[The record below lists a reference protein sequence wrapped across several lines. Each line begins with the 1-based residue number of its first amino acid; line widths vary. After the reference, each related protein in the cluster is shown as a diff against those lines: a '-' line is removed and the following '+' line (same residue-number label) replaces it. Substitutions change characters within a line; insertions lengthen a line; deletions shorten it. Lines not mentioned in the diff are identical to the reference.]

1 MRWFRPGYALVL
13 VLLLAA
19 PLLRPGYLLLRDA
32 VSTPRSYVSA
42 NALGLTSAPR
52 ATPQDFAVALASHL
66 VDGGVVVK
74 ALLLLGLWL
83 AGWGAARLVATALPA
98 AGAAGQ
104 FVAITLAIWNP
115 YVAERLLQGHWS
127 LLVGYGCL
135 PWVATAML
143 TMRTTVGA
151 GWFGLF
157 GLAFWVALA
166 GLTPSGLLLAA
177 TVAVVCV
184 AMPGAGRPRWQC
196 GVAALGS
203 ALVGALPWLT
213 ASALGSSLTSHT
225 AANQLGVTAFAPR
238 AEPGLGTLGSLASL
252 GGIWNGEA
260 VPSSRTT
267 LFAVASA
274 VVLLAMV
281 AIGLPTV
288 ARRPVAVPLLT
299 LAAVSVMVPAVLAT
313 GPGLH
318 ALRVVVDAAPGLG
331 VLRDGQK
338 WVALAVPGY
347 TLSGAGT
354 VLTLRRWLRPA
365 TAAVVCC
372 LALVLTLPD
381 LAWGVWGK
389 VAPVHYPSG
398 WAAVAA
404 AINADPRTVAVLP
417 AGTMRRFSWSGSA
430 PVLDPLP
437 RWVRADVLT
446 TGDLV
451 ISGVTVPG
459 EDAHA
464 RAVQELLLTGPHP
477 STLAAAG
484 VGWLVVESDSAG
496 DMGAAARTLG
506 RLAAAHRDD
515 ELALYRVGGQTS
527 GASSA
532 RLKATMLAHWAWLS
546 MLLVGALARPAIGC
560 ADTYTTAKTRRRAAP
575 RIKSVEAGSNHAADK
590 TAGLHCLQH
599 AAQRFGAL
607 PPGELTATRLCLG
620 AELVTQHRIGQQ
632 LFEPSHQFGP
642 VVDQYA
648 GHPVD
653 DRVRQ
658 TTGGSVPDGGHAV
671 LGRLD
676 DREPPSLFT

>member
-1 MRWFRPGYALVL
+1 MEPAGRLW
-13 VLLLAA
+13 
-19 PLLRPGYLLLRDA
+19 
-32 VSTPRSYVSA
+32 VSA
-42 NALGLTSAPR
+42 LGCDRDVNDANNGWRGLVR
-52 ATPQDFAVALASHL
+52 A
-66 VDGGVVVK
+66 
-74 ALLLLGLWL
+74 
-83 AGWGAARLVATALPA
+83 
-98 AGAAGQ
+98 
-104 FVAITLAIWNP
+104 
-115 YVAERLLQGHWS
+115 
-127 LLVGYGCL
+127 
-135 PWVATAML
+135 
-143 TMRTTVGA
+143 
-151 GWFGLF
+151 F

-381 LAWGVWGK
+381 LAWGCG
-389 VAPVHYPSG
+389 ARLRLCTTRPVG
-398 WAAVAA
+398 
-404 AINADPRTVAVLP
+404 
-417 AGTMRRFSWSGSA
+417 RRWQRRSM
-430 PVLDPLP
+430 PIP
-437 RWVRADVLT
+437 
-446 TGDLV
+446 
-451 ISGVTVPG
+451 
-459 EDAHA
+459 
-464 RAVQELLLTGPHP
+464 
-477 STLAAAG
+477 
-484 VGWLVVESDSAG
+484 
-496 DMGAAARTLG
+496 G
-506 RLAAAHRDD
+506 RLRSCPRAPC
-515 ELALYRVGGQTS
+515 
-527 GASSA
+527 GASRGPVRHRYSI
-532 RLKATMLAHWAWLS
+532 RSPLGS
-546 MLLVGALARPAIGC
+546 RRC
-560 ADTYTTAKTRRRAAP
+560 AD
-575 RIKSVEAGSNHAADK
+575 
-590 TAGLHCLQH
+590 
-599 AAQRFGAL
+599 
-607 PPGELTATRLCLG
+607 
-620 AELVTQHRIGQQ
+620 HR
-632 LFEPSHQFGP
+632 
-642 VVDQYA
+642 
-648 GHPVD
+648 
-653 DRVRQ
+653 
-658 TTGGSVPDGGHAV
+658 
-671 LGRLD
+671 
-676 DREPPSLFT
+676 